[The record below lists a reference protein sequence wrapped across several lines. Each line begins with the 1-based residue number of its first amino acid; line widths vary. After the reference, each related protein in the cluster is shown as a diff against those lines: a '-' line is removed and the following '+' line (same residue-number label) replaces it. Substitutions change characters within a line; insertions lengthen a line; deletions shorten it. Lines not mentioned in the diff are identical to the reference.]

1 MSSDDDTAMEV
12 DDPQDR
18 SPGFVT
24 FDCSTP
30 GCVKQY
36 RLFSNL
42 VKHHDRGDHL
52 FMPDKIKLRD
62 RAILMYKDHAESVK
76 PTKVHQLNNF
86 TLVHST
92 SVSSDDNDDDE
103 PQKEVNNNRHY
114 QQQGWALSE
123 SKTVTRYS
131 PEQIKYLTDKYNE
144 GEASGHKWNSSA
156 VSSVSNL
163 KTDQILRLNF
173 FSGNGDKR
181 EKWTICI

>member
-1 MSSDDDTAMEV
+1 MSSDDETVMEV
-12 DDPQDR
+12 DDSQDR
-18 SPGFVT
+18 SPAFAT

-42 VKHHDRGDHL
+42 VKHHDRGDYL

-62 RAILMYKDHAESVK
+62 RAILMYKDRAESVR
-76 PTKVHQLNNF
+76 PTQIHQLNNF
-86 TLVHST
+86 TLVHSA
-92 SVSSDDNDDDE
+92 SVSGDDGE
-103 PQKEVNNNRHY
+103 QPQKERNKIHHI
-114 QQQGWALSE
+114 QQQGWALPE

-163 KTDQILRLNF
+163 KTDQILLLNC
-173 FSGNGDKR
+173 FSR
-181 EKWTICI
+181 KWK